1 MSRISLAL
9 FTVLLLFPV
18 TTRAAEQTVL
28 GSKLI
33 VKNPST
39 PEKRKVLISAKEVA
53 SDDTIVG
60 DPVANGATLT
70 VRMTG
75 GAVDGET
82 YNLPTGT
89 SPTTLKP
96 FWSGDAVKGFK
107 YKDPKGDNGT
117 VSGAKISLKSGKFQ
131 IKVKISG
138 KLGTINLVPPNPGAD
153 GCATL
158 TFNGGD
164 SYSINFVSGTATNKG
179 ATLFKMSKPTAE
191 GTCIRPNPNNLPIDH
206 IVILMQE
213 NRSADTYLAQL
224 SNQGQPAYEA
234 EPNTGNPDPT
244 NNANPPIT
252 PFHKTTYCEVADLD
266 HSWQGTH
273 AEVDGGLMDGFTARN
288 VNPLDPTG
296 SRTMGY
302 YDQTDLPF
310 YFGLYNTFAT
320 GDRYFSSALTQT
332 FPNRLYLFA
341 ATSFGYINNNVS
353 GLTNQ
358 SIFNLLDHAGI
369 TWRVYAS
376 QYPSAYAKF
385 LLSYVSTRAS
395 IRVFPLSQYFTDLA
409 NGTLPNVSFVDPMI
423 NATPRIEN
431 DEHPISNV
439 QVGQKFVAD
448 VVNGLLTS
456 PVWSTSALFLTYDE
470 HGGFYDHVVPPA
482 APVPDNKLP
491 KWGPGDV
498 HALFDQYGV
507 RVPAVV
513 ISPYSKAHFVSH
525 VVHDHTSILR
535 FIETRFALPSLTNRD
550 AAADPMLEFFDFT
563 TPAFATP
570 PSLPAAVIDPAQ
582 LAACPG

>member
-1 MSRISLAL
+1 MSRLSLAL

-39 PEKRKVLISAKEVA
+39 PEKRKVLVSAKEVA

-131 IKVKISG
+131 VKVKISG

-158 TFNGGD
+158 TLNGGD
-164 SYSINFVSGTATNKG
+164 SYSINFASGTAKNNG
-179 ATLFKMSKPTAE
+179 ATLFMMSKPTAE

-244 NNANPPIT
+244 NNANPPIL

-288 VNPLDPTG
+288 ANALDPTG

-353 GLTNQ
+353 ELSFP
-358 SIFNLLDHAGI
+358 SIFNLLDQAGI

-376 QYPSAYAKF
+376 QYPSAYSSF
-385 LLSYVSTRAS
+385 LFSYVSARSS
-395 IRVFPLSQYFTDLA
+395 IRVFPLAQYFTDLA

-423 NATPRIEN
+423 NGTPKTEN

-448 VVNGLLTS
+448 VVNGLMTS
-456 PVWSTSALFLTYDE
+456 PVWSTSAMFLAYDE

-482 APVPDNKLP
+482 APVPDSHLP

-570 PSLPAAVIDPAQ
+570 PSLPAAVIDQTQ
-582 LAACPG
+582 LNACPG